1 MPKKILIIDDEVDV
15 MKMVVYRL
23 KAKGFEIVTATS
35 GKDGISMAK
44 THTPDLILLDYR
56 LLDMNAPEA
65 AKKLREEEKLKHT
78 PIILITASIQEIQ
91 EKAKECDA
99 IEYIAKPIDPDELY
113 KKVGKYI

>member
-1 MPKKILIIDDEVDV
+1 MPKKILIIDDEIDV

-35 GKDGISMAK
+35 GKDGINMAK
-44 THTPDLILLDYR
+44 AHVPDLILLDYR
-56 LLDMNAPEA
+56 LPDINAPEVA
-65 AKKLREEEKLKHT
+65 QKLREEENLKHT

-99 IEYIAKPIDPDELY
+99 VEYLAKPIDPNELY
-113 KKVGKYI
+113 EKVGKHI